1 MAPIFQGFG
10 DDGISVVR
18 VEDEEVFIA
27 FAGQRWEGTGLV
39 GVDFASFLDGDEG
52 HVCFETMIRFG
63 E

>member
-1 MAPIFQGFG
+1 MAPIFEGFG
-10 DDGISVVR
+10 DDGISVVG

-27 FAGQRWEGTGLV
+27 FAGQRWEGTSLV

-52 HVCFETMIRFG
+52 RVCFETMIRFG